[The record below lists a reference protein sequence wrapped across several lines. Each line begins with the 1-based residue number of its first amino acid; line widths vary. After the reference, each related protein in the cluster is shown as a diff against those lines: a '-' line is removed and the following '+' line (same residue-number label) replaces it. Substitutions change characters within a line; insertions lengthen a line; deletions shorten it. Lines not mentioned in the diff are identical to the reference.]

1 MIGCLV
7 DWLGLDNQEDYAT
20 ETYSRTIHIH
30 AAQKVKKKNHVK
42 KKKKTLVSSV
52 HFELAV

>member
-42 KKKKTLVSSV
+42 KKKKKN
-52 HFELAV
+52 FGE